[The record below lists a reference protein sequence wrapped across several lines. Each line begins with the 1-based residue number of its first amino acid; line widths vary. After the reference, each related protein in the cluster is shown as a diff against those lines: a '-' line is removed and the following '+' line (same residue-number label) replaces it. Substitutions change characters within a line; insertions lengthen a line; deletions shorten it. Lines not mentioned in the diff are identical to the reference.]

1 MMVMVFVTLINRQ
14 VSDEPKEEVKVVE
27 GEVEEKKPE
36 HDAAADVKPE
46 EAVEEK
52 KEEEEEDNV
61 SVDVTYLPSMIW
73 LCKQCA
79 VLL

>member
-1 MMVMVFVTLINRQ
+1 MNRQ
-14 VSDEPKEEVKVVE
+14 VSDETKEEVKVVE
-27 GEVEEKKPE
+27 GQAEEKKAE

-61 SVDVTYLPSMIW
+61 SLARTYLPIMLQLHVIW

-79 VLL
+79 LLL